1 MYRDSLYLIQYA
13 KDSIS
18 RAENAEDGNDCTM
31 RIGTSVM
38 TSSQS
43 IAEIWSML
51 RLSEPNFK
59 FQLVS
64 FENTPE
70 NAREILR
77 NLGENI
83 DIVAGVFDE
92 NFLQSRKCSTMQLS
106 REPICVAL
114 SIYHP
119 LAKKDSLE
127 ISDLYGENL
136 MIIRKGWNT
145 YVDKLRDDLWNH
157 HPRIT
162 IKDFSFYDIEIFN
175 RCASSDELLM
185 AIGKWN
191 NIHPLVKVIPVSW
204 NHTIPFGLLH
214 SPKPTVKVQKLLSA
228 INRSPL
234 SEISTR

>member
-1 MYRDSLYLIQYA
+1 
-13 KDSIS
+13 
-18 RAENAEDGNDCTM
+18 
-31 RIGTSVM
+31 M

-157 HPRIT
+157 
-162 IKDFSFYDIEIFN
+162 
-175 RCASSDELLM
+175 
-185 AIGKWN
+185 
-191 NIHPLVKVIPVSW
+191 
-204 NHTIPFGLLH
+204 
-214 SPKPTVKVQKLLSA
+214 
-228 INRSPL
+228 
-234 SEISTR
+234 

>member
-1 MYRDSLYLIQYA
+1 
-13 KDSIS
+13 
-18 RAENAEDGNDCTM
+18 
-31 RIGTSVM
+31 
-38 TSSQS
+38 
-43 IAEIWSML
+43 
-51 RLSEPNFK
+51 
-59 FQLVS
+59 
-64 FENTPE
+64 
-70 NAREILR
+70 
-77 NLGENI
+77 
-83 DIVAGVFDE
+83 
-92 NFLQSRKCSTMQLS
+92 
-106 REPICVAL
+106 
-114 SIYHP
+114 
-119 LAKKDSLE
+119 
-127 ISDLYGENL
+127 

-191 NIHPLVKVIPVSW
+191 NVHPLVKVIPVSW

-214 SPKPTVKVQKLLSA
+214 SPKPTVKVQKLLAA

>member
-18 RAENAEDGNDCTM
+18 RAENAEDGNDCTI

-64 FENTPE
+64 FENAPE

-92 NFLQSRKCSTMQLS
+92 NFCKVENAQQCNSQENPFVSHYR
-106 REPICVAL
+106 
-114 SIYHP
+114 SII
-119 LAKKDSLE
+119 L
-127 ISDLYGENL
+127 
-136 MIIRKGWNT
+136 
-145 YVDKLRDDLWNH
+145 
-157 HPRIT
+157 
-162 IKDFSFYDIEIFN
+162 
-175 RCASSDELLM
+175 
-185 AIGKWN
+185 
-191 NIHPLVKVIPVSW
+191 
-204 NHTIPFGLLH
+204 
-214 SPKPTVKVQKLLSA
+214 
-228 INRSPL
+228 
-234 SEISTR
+234 